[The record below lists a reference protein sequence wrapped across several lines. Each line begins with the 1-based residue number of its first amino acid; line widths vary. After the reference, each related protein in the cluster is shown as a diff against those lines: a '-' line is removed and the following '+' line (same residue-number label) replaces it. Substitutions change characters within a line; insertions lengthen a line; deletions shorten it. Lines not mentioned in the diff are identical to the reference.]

1 MAAGIVLA
9 VVVTTSVARVGAAA
23 ARRARLDAIADLT
36 ALAGVTGGGRAASDV
51 ARADGVEV
59 VSFQDRGGVVVVV
72 VSDGAVRATAA
83 ARPARR

>member
-9 VVVTTSVARVGAAA
+9 VVVTTSVARVGAAS

-36 ALAGVTGGGRAASDV
+36 ALAGVTGGRRAASDV
-51 ARADGVEV
+51 ARSDGVEV
-59 VSFQDRGGVVVVV
+59 VSFQGRGGVAVVV
-72 VSDGAVRATAA
+72 VSDGAVRAVAA